1 MSKKIIAA
9 AALAA
14 AALPA
19 SAQGFYA
26 DAGYTFVNIDYDVA
40 GQSGEIDLGAVGG
53 HVGYDFNEWF
63 ALEGEAAVGVS
74 DEEASIAGVNA
85 KLELNYIVG
94 AFARANLPINEQFRL
109 YGRVGAVNAEV
120 EGSAT
125 GGGFNFAESSSDSGV
140 GYGAGAELMVS
151 SQFGVRGDYTR
162 YDIEDIE
169 ADAFTVAAVFKF

>member
-1 MSKKIIAA
+1 MKSRLNAA
-9 AALAA
+9 PAEAEAIRAVAASSVLSSQAPAEMPGEAPAA
-14 AALPA
+14 RPVRANPIGPIDPA
-19 SAQGFYA
+19 
-26 DAGYTFVNIDYDVA
+26 VP
-40 GQSGEIDLGAVGG
+40 
-53 HVGYDFNEWF
+53 
-63 ALEGEAAVGVS
+63 EGEAAVGVS
-74 DEEASIAGVNA
+74 DEEASIAGVSA